1 MIKKL
6 LLAVLLVLSLVA
18 ICRAI
23 DTLFSQTLNVGS
35 SGWTG
40 YSIRSLINNSYLSGS
55 ANQVRVTLRSDPAS
69 GEACTIDAA
78 YIGHQAGAGDAYDF
92 DGNQKQLLF
101 SGSGS
106 VTIATNSTVTSDWV
120 DFTYDETKNIILSA
134 DFSTGTAD
142 DFARLNAAPW
152 VAYYKNTIP
161 SASITDASLFTTYVD
176 NLLLITTIEGQTI
189 SAPSGAIIWT
199 E

>member
-18 ICRAI
+18 ICQAI
-23 DTLFSQTLNVGS
+23 DTLFSQTLNTGS
-35 SGWTG
+35 SGWTT
-40 YSIRSLINNSYLSGS
+40 YTIRSLIDNSYLSGS

-69 GEACTIDAA
+69 GEACTINAA
-78 YIGHQAGAGDAYDF
+78 YLGHQGAGDAYDF

-134 DFSTGTAD
+134 YFNTGTAD
-142 DFARLNAAPW
+142 DFARINAAPW
-152 VAYYKNTIP
+152 VAYYKLANDPAT
-161 SASITDASLFTTYVD
+161 TDASGYTTYTD
-176 NLLLITTIEGQTI
+176 NLLLIQTIEGQTTA
-189 SAPSGAIIWT
+189 APSGKVIWT
-199 E
+199 N